1 MTHGS
6 PHLCHTR
13 TDASRMLR
21 KRFRQSAPYSS
32 LPSHP
37 SLMSSPRTL
46 FPPTDTERDGQAFAA
61 LLSTTLHS
69 QISRKPQL
77 LRPHGFRVW
86 GIFTAKLPAD
96 SHAARA
102 FRKSSFFLHGT
113 KKCISRTFPCLGW
126 LPTNFPG
133 SENIPDTQP
142 WRG

>member
-69 QISRKPQL
+69 QISQKPQL
-77 LRPHGFRVW
+77 LRPHGLRVW
-86 GIFTAKLPAD
+86 GIFTAKLPAAR
-96 SHAARA
+96 HTARA
-102 FRKSSFFLHGT
+102 FRKSSFFINQQ
-113 KKCISRTFPCLGW
+113 KSVFPEPSLA
-126 LPTNFPG
+126 LASSHQTSMAVKIFPPL
-133 SENIPDTQP
+133 SLV
-142 WRG
+142 